1 MADNEGLRGVMS
13 DGLESLKLVSFLL
26 EGGVTRLTLW
36 MKVAR
41 LSWQRN
47 VTAWVFVPIGILI
60 ILLACFG
67 VQSLIGLSTV
77 TFPASVAVLVLLFF
91 GLVILEL
98 VLGDRK
104 TRALVKVIDIP
115 VSSSGK
121 IVVTKVI

>member
-1 MADNEGLRGVMS
+1 
-13 DGLESLKLVSFLL
+13 
-26 EGGVTRLTLW
+26 

-47 VTAWVFVPIGILI
+47 VTAWLFVPIGVLI

-104 TRALVKVIDIP
+104 TRVLVKIIDIP
-115 VSSSGK
+115 VGLSGK
-121 IVVTKVI
+121 ITAREMF